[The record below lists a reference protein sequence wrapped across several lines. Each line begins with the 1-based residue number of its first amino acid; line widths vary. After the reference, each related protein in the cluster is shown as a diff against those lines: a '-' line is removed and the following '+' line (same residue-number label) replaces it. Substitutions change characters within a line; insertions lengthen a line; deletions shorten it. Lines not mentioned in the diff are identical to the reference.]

1 MACAIALASVV
12 TLICAKNLCL
22 HHRETEI
29 KKQLTISNPSF
40 ARLAACSPEVQY
52 IALITNRLDSRVH
65 KERSKRNLTTSSGIH
80 EPLLKL
86 FVSLSLLQDADQ
98 GMVLDTQAI

>member
-52 IALITNRLDSRVH
+52 IALTNRLDSRVH
-65 KERSKRNLTTSSGIH
+65 KERSKRKLTTYSGIH